1 MRALIWVHTAKCNI
15 LLLRFIG
22 QPEYSTPLHVP
33 GRRILN
39 DGYTIPVSSAFCEHQ
54 NSMQTAIFYDSL
66 LLHRKIDIL
75 FAGVIILLYL
85 CTTLSQ
91 MTNKLSIWL
100 TETQDLF
107 LRIFMENGDTG
118 FSTRD
123 TYCTGSQT
131 SGTYKR
137 LRL

>member
-1 MRALIWVHTAKCNI
+1 MRAPILVHTAKCDI
-15 LLLRFIG
+15 LLPHFFG
-22 QPEYSTPLHVP
+22 QLEYSTPLHVP

-39 DGYTIPVSSAFCEHQ
+39 GGYAVPISSVFCERQ
-54 NSMQTAIFYDSL
+54 NSMQSALFYYSL

-107 LRIFMENGDTG
+107 LRIFTENGDAG

>member
-1 MRALIWVHTAKCNI
+1 MPILVHTAKCDI
-15 LLLRFIG
+15 LLLHFAG
-22 QPEYSTPLHVP
+22 LFKYSTPLRVP

-39 DGYTIPVSSAFCEHQ
+39 GGYTIPVSSVFCERQ
-54 NSMQTAIFYDSL
+54 NSMQVTLFYYSL